1 MAGVGRGEAERLLAV
16 HDRLAEAEGQ
26 ADDALLGL
34 LVAHRIE
41 VQRPGDAGKRREPQ
55 AVVLAAAHFLQDDGH
70 LLLGDHVAGG
80 QDVASGGSVIHRGV
94 YALDGLGDEPQLLV
108 LVFRRRD
115 HAGGIDAG
123 ERLVVRVFQL
133 GGRPDGERLAD
144 VADKDAE
151 GLRQVLGQGGGD
163 EFREDLLV
171 GEVRVDD
178 VLEAVLEDEPVE
190 ESRRDHQGAGD
201 QHAHTLPFV
210 VQVVALE
217 HLVQESE
224 AAGLAAQGTVAQA
237 GEADGVVVAFG
248 LEAGH
253 HAQPLRHPV
262 APDGADRRLPAFRR
276 IVEMAFLDLVSHLE
290 QAAGQQP
297 AGNVVLG
304 GQAVEVLVRDGG
316 EDALGPVQVAGAGG
330 FLAGLGIGD
339 DEVAES
345 EFPADEFRQ
354 VVVEGLGPLDEEA
367 GLQGFGHRAHAFL
380 RGLHQDG
387 HLGVVLADHP
397 AQVDARVQLLLRGL
411 VAPVQDEADVG
422 DDAQHVALVF
432 LVQGHGVVVVRGHQD
447 LRTGPLAEA
456 LLALV
461 EGVPDGFAVLQEDET
476 VQLGEIDGVE
486 ADRVLHQEDALH
498 AVLQDVHGRVPAVL
512 QELDD
517 GDDQVRGVVPAEDA
531 VEMAQVVALHLL
543 VDLLREGGQ
552 QDDGG
557 FRVDGL
563 DAL

>member
-1 MAGVGRGEAERLLAV
+1 MA
-16 HDRLAEAEGQ
+16 
-26 ADDALLGL
+26 
-34 LVAHRIE
+34 
-41 VQRPGDAGKRREPQ
+41 
-55 AVVLAAAHFLQDDGH
+55 
-70 LLLGDHVAGG
+70 
-80 QDVASGGSVIHRGV
+80 S
-94 YALDGLGDEPQLLV
+94 
-108 LVFRRRD
+108 
-115 HAGGIDAG
+115 
-123 ERLVVRVFQL
+123 
-133 GGRPDGERLAD
+133 
-144 VADKDAE
+144 
-151 GLRQVLGQGGGD
+151 
-163 EFREDLLV
+163 
-171 GEVRVDD
+171 
-178 VLEAVLEDEPVE
+178 
-190 ESRRDHQGAGD
+190 
-201 QHAHTLPFV
+201 
-210 VQVVALE
+210 
-217 HLVQESE
+217 
-224 AAGLAAQGTVAQA
+224 
-237 GEADGVVVAFG
+237 
-248 LEAGH
+248 
-253 HAQPLRHPV
+253 V
-262 APDGADRRLPAFRR
+262 APDGADRRLPAVRR
-276 IVEMAFLDLVSHLE
+276 IVEMALLDPVSDLE

-297 AGNVVLG
+297 AGDVVLG

-339 DEVAES
+339 DEVAEA

-461 EGVPDGFAVLQEDET
+461 EGVPDGFAVLQEDEA
-476 VQLGEIDGVE
+476 VQFGEVDGVE
-486 ADRVLHQEDALH
+486 ADRVLHQEDALD

-517 GDDQVRGVVPAEDA
+517 GDDQVRGVLFQQKMPSKW
-531 VEMAQVVALHLL
+531 
-543 VDLLREGGQ
+543 LRSWLSI
-552 QDDGG
+552 
-557 FRVDGL
+557 FL
-563 DAL
+563 